1 MDCNLQKAEQII
13 EQDTNGN
20 DLTDENYR
28 KVESLLTSEIRQL
41 TTNLTGKPTESGP

>member
-20 DLTDENYR
+20 DLTEENYR
-28 KVESLLTSEIRQL
+28 KVESLLTCEIKQL
-41 TTNLTGKPTESGP
+41 TTNLTGVKTGR